1 MEPLTDL
8 FESNFC
14 FFNLTEMVKK
24 GENVPDFR
32 ILALEE
38 RYCAHI
44 MEICRIFR
52 EFGKLQDPFNMA
64 QMLKVLKTDNW
75 VNIHPLHFYF

>member
-1 MEPLTDL
+1 MEPLTNL

-14 FFNLTEMVKK
+14 YYNLRAMVER

-38 RYCAHI
+38 RYCDHV
-44 MEICRIFR
+44 MEICRLFR
-52 EFGKLQDPFNMA
+52 EFGKLEDPFNM
-64 QMLKVLKTDNW
+64 M
-75 VNIHPLHFYF
+75 

>member
-14 FFNLTEMVKK
+14 YYNLTQMILK

-38 RYCAHI
+38 RYCAHV

-52 EFGKLQDPFNMA
+52 EFGKL
-64 QMLKVLKTDNW
+64 
-75 VNIHPLHFYF
+75 